1 MKWSFKKGIKKLLGK
16 YIKSEAIVPKMKKF
30 ESRLVD
36 SNWKKKVLGTTMKKM
51 SWLLA
56 ILFIFSIFAFFY
68 LATTNLHVDRSMNQ
82 ANQYIQLEEDYRIA
96 MNDLKRVLFLQYD
109 MMVSGYS
116 QHKSNEIENILS
128 KENEWER
135 VKVYLTDAG
144 LDRYVNV
151 IEESR
156 AGLSQLQKDYFLRF
170 HFDWEEIVSKEIA
183 PVISPIQSHL
193 SRVDPIINEHIMK
206 VKEANNQEV
215 TETLQIGTKKTMM
228 LLLLLFIIPTLAL
241 YIFARDL
248 SKGVSELKI
257 RMAAYEKGDF
267 SFKGITR
274 RFDEM
279 GDLNSALERMRAKI
293 EANINES
300 SLISKEIVGT
310 ATIIEQEKEQL
321 HLKNADM
328 ENILSNQQTLIQ
340 VQQQSTMAIS
350 AITEESSASTIEIHQ
365 SLEQI
370 NKGMKTM
377 NDFAVK
383 GTSFITE
390 TEKKIDHVTGR
401 MNFFLEQL
409 QNVKENTNNIQQFI
423 KSINEISKQTN
434 LLALNASIEAARAGE
449 YGRGFKVVAEEVQKL
464 SSQTNSFS
472 KEISDQLV
480 IITENVKS
488 TLDGFHEL
496 DDSIQETK
504 RLSRTTS
511 NQFNEVS
518 TQSKSMLT
526 QVLEIT
532 KAMEEMSQG
541 TIEIVSSINDLAEK
555 SNVNEESMFAIK
567 VISEAQVQATA
578 TLHTT
583 VKDLSTLAIK
593 LQKQEEGFVETR

>member
-1 MKWSFKKGIKKLLGK
+1 
-16 YIKSEAIVPKMKKF
+16 MKKF

-293 EANINES
+293 EANLNES

>member
-1 MKWSFKKGIKKLLGK
+1 M
-16 YIKSEAIVPKMKKF
+16 PKMKKF

>member
-1 MKWSFKKGIKKLLGK
+1 
-16 YIKSEAIVPKMKKF
+16 MKKF